1 MYEAIAVT
9 PAPAPGAADAP
20 QQAAGTVRG
29 KVSYLAQSDSKP
41 AIFIDPDGTRHVRED
56 VRYETRTVRVRNGR
70 PAADGFTLDRNG
82 VRLARQRTAVADFY
96 DDDEVAAVY
105 FPEVERLIKQETGA
119 AEVVIFDH
127 TRRISGGEDGPI
139 RRPVPNV
146 HGDYTT
152 RSGPQRVR
160 DLIDPDRQAAW
171 QEGRF
176 AVINVWRPIRSPV
189 ERAPLAF
196 VDGRTVAVE
205 DFVAMDLVYPDRKG
219 EIYGF
224 THNPEHDW
232 VYFPRMTRD
241 EALLIKTY
249 DSADDGRV
257 RFSAHAAI
265 DDPATPA
272 DAPPRESIEI
282 RALVRFSKD

>member
-1 MYEAIAVT
+1 MNQATVVT
-9 PAPAPGAADAP
+9 AAPSPSVPDITRQSAQTALG
-20 QQAAGTVRG
+20 QVN
-29 KVSYLAQSDSKP
+29 YLAPSDTKP
-41 AIFIDPDGTRHVRED
+41 AILIDPDGTRHVRDD
-56 VRYETRTVRVRNGR
+56 VRYETRAIQVRDGR
-70 PAADGFTLDRNG
+70 PVADTFTLDRNG
-82 VRLARQRTAVADFY
+82 VRLARHQTAVADLY
-96 DDDEVAAVY
+96 DDGEVAAVY

-127 TRRISGGEDGPI
+127 TRRISGDEDGPV

-152 RSGPQRVR
+152 KSGPQRVR
-160 DLIDPDRQAAW
+160 DLIDPDRQADW
-171 QEGRF
+171 LEGRF
-176 AVINVWRPIRSPV
+176 AVVNVWRPIRGPV

-196 VDGRTVAVE
+196 VDGQTVADE
-205 DFVAMDLVYPDRKG
+205 DFVAMDLVYPDRTG

-224 THNPEHDW
+224 THNPGHEW
-232 VYFPRMTRD
+232 VYFPRMTLD

-249 DSADDGRV
+249 DSAEDGRV

-282 RALVRFSKD
+282 RALVRFDQD